1 MHDSHESRR
10 RFLRTSAGMA
20 AALTIPFAARAQT
33 YPSGP
38 IRIIVGFPPGGGAD
52 AYARLMAPYLSEK
65 LGQPIAVENKT
76 GANGNVATEF
86 VSRARPDGLTLLLS
100 TSSAV
105 VAAPHAFPNMPVH
118 PLRDLSHITMAVE
131 SEFILITNPTLEAKT
146 YADFIA
152 LAKKTPG
159 KIVHASPGI
168 GSANHIAAE
177 LLSLRTGIK
186 MNTVHYRGSGSIMT
200 ELLANQV
207 NLTIASTALAEPY
220 IKSGRVGA
228 IMVLGN
234 KRLTQ
239 FPDLPTSAELGIS
252 DLDRI
257 TFWLS
262 LHGPKGMP
270 KPIANKVHESLV
282 AAYKVDALRD
292 KIVATGQRP
301 VASTPE
307 AFTARIQSDLA
318 LYGEIFK
325 AANIKIEQ

>member
-1 MHDSHESRR
+1 MHDLDESRR

-20 AALTIPFAARAQT
+20 AALAVPFAARAQT

-86 VSRARPDGLTLLLS
+86 VSKARPDGLTLLLS

-131 SEFILITNPTLEAKT
+131 SEFILITNPSLEAKT

-252 DLDRI
+252 DLDRL

-301 VASTPE
+301 VTSTPE